1 MNDIISKKHTV
12 VALISTTSLLLFNT
26 VFSADVEDIRVFQA
40 EDYTRVVFDLS
51 EKIDHE
57 LFMLDN
63 PERVVVDFK
72 NTKLAL
78 DVGNLNYSQT
88 PIKAIRS
95 GTRNKGDTRIVIDL
109 GEKMKPSSFTLAPNA
124 EIEHRL
130 VVDLYNLESKL
141 RDANFRS
148 KSPQSSKQ
156 EQRRDIVVAI
166 SAGHGGD
173 DPGSI
178 GFDGKIKE
186 KDVTLAIS
194 KLLQKQL
201 EAIPG
206 YQVVMVRDSD
216 YYVQLRRRPQI
227 ARDNRADLFVAIH
240 ADWYRSQ
247 RANGATIYALS
258 GARADRENA
267 RRVAEKENGSDL
279 LGGVSG
285 TLAIDSF
292 DDDVALTLVSFQM
305 DWSMEQSQIVG
316 TKILDSLDKVTHLR
330 RREVQQASFQ
340 VLNSPDIPSILIETG
355 YLTNPDEAR
364 RLISSSFQQ
373 SIAQAIAQGIT
384 NYFVELSPEGTLV
397 AWQNENG
404 LTPMTYI
411 VENGDS
417 LSMIALKHST
427 NVESLMAINE
437 LSSDVLQI
445 GQKLKLNEVSRVVIS
460 EHTIRSGETLSEIAV
475 RYSVNLD
482 KLRAAN
488 NLRNDKIFVG
498 QVLKIP
504 TS

>member
-1 MNDIISKKHTV
+1 
-12 VALISTTSLLLFNT
+12 
-26 VFSADVEDIRVFQA
+26 
-40 EDYTRVVFDLS
+40 
-51 EKIDHE
+51 
-57 LFMLDN
+57 
-63 PERVVVDFK
+63 
-72 NTKLAL
+72 
-78 DVGNLNYSQT
+78 
-88 PIKAIRS
+88 
-95 GTRNKGDTRIVIDL
+95 
-109 GEKMKPSSFTLAPNA
+109 
-124 EIEHRL
+124 
-130 VVDLYNLESKL
+130 
-141 RDANFRS
+141 
-148 KSPQSSKQ
+148 
-156 EQRRDIVVAI
+156 
-166 SAGHGGD
+166 
-173 DPGSI
+173 
-178 GFDGKIKE
+178 
-186 KDVTLAIS
+186 
-194 KLLQKQL
+194 
-201 EAIPG
+201 
-206 YQVVMVRDSD
+206 MVRDTD

-279 LGGVSG
+279 LGGVRG

-384 NYFVELSPEGTLV
+384 NYFVELSPDGTLV

-404 LTPMTYI
+404 LSPMTYI

-417 LSMIALKHST
+417 LSMIALKYST
-427 NVESLMAINE
+427 SVESLMSINE

-445 GQKLKLNEVSRVVIS
+445 GQKLQLNEVSRVVIS

-482 KLRAAN
+482 NLRAAN

-498 QVLKIP
+498 QILKIP

>member
-1 MNDIISKKHTV
+1 MNDTKTIKHIV
-12 VALISTTSLLLFNT
+12 CAMFCTTTLLLPAGA
-26 VFSADVEDIRVFQA
+26 FSSDIKDVRVWQA
-40 EDYTRVVFDLS
+40 PDHTRIVFDLS
-51 EKIDHE
+51 GETSYE
-57 LFMLDN
+57 LFTLN
-63 PERVVVDFK
+63 SPERVVIDFK
-72 NTKLAL
+72 NTALAL
-78 DVGNLNYSQT
+78 DLKDLDYSST

-95 GTRNKGDTRIVIDL
+95 GTRNNSDARIVIDL
-109 GEKMKPSSFTLAPNA
+109 DDELTPSSFTLAPSA
-124 EIEHRL
+124 ELKHRL
-130 VVDLYNLESKL
+130 VVDLYNSGNGSK
-141 RDANFRS
+141 AS
-148 KSPQSSKQ
+148 KASSKPQ
-156 EQRRDIVVAI
+156 IIPKEEGRRDIVVAI

-194 KLLQKQL
+194 RLLQEQF
-201 EAIPG
+201 EEIPG
-206 YQVVMVRDSD
+206 YRPVMVRDSD

-227 ARDNRADLFVAIH
+227 ARENKADLFVAIH

-279 LGGVSG
+279 LGGVGG
-285 TLAIDSF
+285 TLSIDSF

-305 DWSMEQSQIVG
+305 DWSMEQSQLVG
-316 TKILDSLDKVTHLR
+316 TKILDSLNKVTRLR

-355 YLTNPDEAR
+355 YLTNPEEAR
-364 RLISSSFQQ
+364 RLSSASFQK

-384 NYFVELSPEGTLV
+384 NYFFESSPQGTLV
-397 AWQNENG
+397 AWQKENG
-404 LTPMTYI
+404 LSPMTYI

-417 LSMIALKHST
+417 LSVIASRHATS
-427 NVESLMAINE
+427 VESIMSLNG
-437 LSSDVLQI
+437 LSSDVIQI
-445 GQKLKLNEVSRVVIS
+445 GQQLRLNSQYKIVIS
-460 EHTIRSGETLSEIAV
+460 EHTIRRGETLSEIAS
-475 RYSVNLD
+475 RYSISIE

-488 NLRNDKIFVG
+488 NLSNDKILVG
-498 QVLKIP
+498 QILKIP

>member
-1 MNDIISKKHTV
+1 MNDIIPKKHI
-12 VALISTTSLLLFNT
+12 VAALLSTTSLFLIDT
-26 VFSADVEDIRVFQA
+26 VFSAEVEDIRVFQA

-51 EKIDHE
+51 EKTDHE
-57 LFMLDN
+57 LFTLDN

-72 NTKLAL
+72 DTKFAL
-78 DVGNLNYSQT
+78 DIKNLDYPQT
-88 PIKAIRS
+88 PIRAIRS
-95 GTRNKGDTRIVIDL
+95 GTRNEKDARIVIDL
-109 GEKMKPSSFTLAPNA
+109 DEKMKPSSFTLEPNA

-130 VVDLYNLESKL
+130 VVDLYNLESNL
-141 RDANFRS
+141 RDANFRIE
-148 KSPQSSKQ
+148 SPQSSEQ
-156 EQRRDIVVAI
+156 EERRDIVVAI

-194 KLLQKQL
+194 RFLQKQL

-206 YQVVMVRDSD
+206 YRVVMVRDSD

-279 LGGVSG
+279 LGGVG
-285 TLAIDSF
+285 RTLAIDSF

-305 DWSMEQSQIVG
+305 DWSMDQSQIVG
-316 TKILDSLDKVTHLR
+316 TKILNSLNKVTRLR

-364 RLISSSFQQ
+364 RLISSSFQR

-384 NYFVELSPEGTLV
+384 NYFVELSPDGTLV
-397 AWQNENG
+397 AWQNKNG
-404 LTPMTYI
+404 LSPMTYI

-427 NVESLMAINE
+427 SVESLMSINE

-445 GQKLKLNEVSRVVIS
+445 GQKLKLNIISKVVIS
-460 EHTIRSGETLSEIAV
+460 EHTIRRGETLSEISA
-475 RYSVNLD
+475 RYSVNID
-482 KLRAAN
+482 NLRAAN
-488 NLRNDKIFVG
+488 NLRNDEIFAG
-498 QVLKIP
+498 QILKIP
-504 TS
+504 SL